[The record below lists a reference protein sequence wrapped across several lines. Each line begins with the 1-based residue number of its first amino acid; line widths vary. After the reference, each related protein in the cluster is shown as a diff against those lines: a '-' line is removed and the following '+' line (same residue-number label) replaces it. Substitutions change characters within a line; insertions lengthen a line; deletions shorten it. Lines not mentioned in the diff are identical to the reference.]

1 MPSLISTSDIP
12 DFTGALGDHFDTF
25 KREIVVYKEP
35 KRIVNTG
42 PFDSVLAG
50 YDDSS
55 IEDNITY
62 VPVSGVFDGLI
73 VYEDEQDTRYIN
85 ILSSSVNKGVV
96 KIKVEKDARDFIK
109 KGKTERIEVD
119 EKSFNT
125 VSDDKIQNY
134 LGMNYYIFYLE
145 ATD

>member
-1 MPSLISTSDIP
+1 MPSLIPQSDISG
-12 DFTGALGDHFDTF
+12 FTGALADHFDTF
-25 KREIVVYKEP
+25 KRKIIIYKAP
-35 KRIVNTG
+35 QRIVETG

-55 IEDNITY
+55 SPNVTY
-62 VPVSGVFDGLI
+62 VPVSGVYSGLV
-73 VYEDEQDTRYIN
+73 VYEDEQDTRYVN
-85 ILSSSVNKGVV
+85 MLSSSVNKGVI

-125 VSDDKIQNY
+125 ISDDKIQNY
-134 LGMNYYIFYLE
+134 IGLNYYIFYLE